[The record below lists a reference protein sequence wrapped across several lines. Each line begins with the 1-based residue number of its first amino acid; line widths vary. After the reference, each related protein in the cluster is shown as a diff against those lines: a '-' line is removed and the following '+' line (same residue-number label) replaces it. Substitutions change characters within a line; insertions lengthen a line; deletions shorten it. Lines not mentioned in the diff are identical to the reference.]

1 MISAFGV
8 EWWEMAPARG
18 LVDSARTAA
27 ALRPHLALPRSP
39 LAPQGEA
46 GPEAAPTDVAPARS
60 LEHSI
65 LLTVTLC
72 LLAAGA
78 VMVYSAS
85 SAEALLGGSGD
96 PARYLKRYVI
106 YGGAGL
112 IVMRAC
118 SSMSLSAVKR
128 ATPVLLLL
136 AFALTVAV
144 MIPGIGV
151 NVNGATRWLGAGPVQ
166 FQPSELLKVSL
177 VLYAAALMAARP
189 RRVRTLGGL
198 TKPLTLVIGSAC
210 ALLMAQP
217 DMGTALVICAAIGAL
232 LMAAG
237 ARIRHLVLLGGGLA
251 ILALIF
257 ALAAPY
263 RRARLTAF
271 IDPWA
276 DAGDTGFQAVQA
288 MIAIGSGGL
297 FGVGLG
303 ESVQKVFYLPEAH
316 TDMILAIIGEELG
329 FVGIGCVVALYAL
342 LGYAGLRA
350 AKVAGDRYTK
360 LLGAGITAL
369 ILSQATLNLFAV
381 MGLAPITG
389 VPLPFISYGNS
400 NMIVLLGAMGLL
412 INIAARGDR
421 ARVTEDDDDIAALR
435 RRSADAARRRAER
448 AVRRSGAA

>member
-1 MISAFGV
+1 MP
-8 EWWEMAPARG
+8 PARG
-18 LVDSARTAA
+18 LVASARAAA
-27 ALRPHLALPRSP
+27 ALRPPLAPPRSP
-39 LAPQGEA
+39 RAPESEA
-46 GPEAAPTDVAPARS
+46 RAEAAPTDVAPARS

-65 LLTVTLC
+65 LVTVTLC

-96 PARYLKRYVI
+96 PARYLKRYLI
-106 YGGAGL
+106 YGGVGL

-118 SSMSLSAVKR
+118 SSMSLPAVKR

-144 MIPGIGV
+144 MVPGVGV
-151 NVNGATRWLGAGPVQ
+151 NVNGATRWLGAGPVR

-189 RRVRTLGGL
+189 RRVRTLAGL
-198 TKPLTLVIGSAC
+198 ARPLTLVVGAAC

-217 DMGTALVICAAIGAL
+217 DMGTALVICAAVGAL

-251 ILALIF
+251 IVALVF
-257 ALAAPY
+257 ALAEPY

-303 ESVQKVFYLPEAH
+303 ESVQKVLYLPEAH

-329 FVGIGCVVALYAL
+329 LLGIGCVVALYVL

-369 ILSQATLNLFAV
+369 ILCQATLNLFAV

-412 INIAARGDR
+412 INIAARGKR
-421 ARVTEDDDDIAALR
+421 ARVTDDDDDIAALR
-435 RRSADAARRRAER
+435 RRSADVARRRTER
-448 AVRRSGAA
+448 AARRSGAA